1 MKASTWRAIAGI
13 ILILMGLLSLLYVMN
28 FDNVAEF
35 GWGMLFGAGAV
46 AFLAVFLSAPRPN
59 WWAVIPGFA
68 LLGIAFMLV
77 LEALNLDALG
87 ELIGGSVFLGLLGL
101 AFWIIYLLH
110 RDYWWAIIPGGV
122 LTSLAIVNFLDE
134 LIRFDLGWLFLL
146 GLSATFGLVYLLGRH
161 EGRRMEW
168 PLWPAGILAVI
179 ALLSLVEASNLAG
192 FVWPLALI
200 LAGLYLIWRSLR
212 GKPVF

>member
-1 MKASTWRAIAGI
+1 
-13 ILILMGLLSLLYVMN
+13 
-28 FDNVAEF
+28 
-35 GWGMLFGAGAV
+35 
-46 AFLAVFLSAPRPN
+46 
-59 WWAVIPGFA
+59 
-68 LLGIAFMLV
+68 
-77 LEALNLDALG
+77 
-87 ELIGGSVFLGLLGL
+87 
-101 AFWIIYLLH
+101 
-110 RDYWWAIIPGGV
+110 V